1 MESGAP
7 IAVSRSSALRF
18 PRPEDAVECGNG
30 LLEAFL
36 VFVVEVAD
44 LAGESARGIGDLV
57 AGAEHLGVESLEGC
71 AAG

>member
-1 MESGAP
+1 
-7 IAVSRSSALRF
+7 LR
-18 PRPEDAVECGNG
+18 DNG
-30 LLEAFL
+30 LPKAFS

-44 LAGESARGIGDLV
+44 LAGESARGISDLV